1 MNSTEINALQ
11 HSLLEQKSLIL
22 NKSHE
27 FRQEQS
33 DRSPAG
39 DEGEA
44 ASVNVSESIS
54 IHLYEKDR
62 RTLYQIDRALGKI
75 ADGTYGQCES
85 CADLIGQR
93 RLEVHPFST
102 LCIACM
108 EDLES
113 QHPPQ

>member
-1 MNSTEINALQ
+1 MNLTEIQALQ
-11 HSLLEQKSLIL
+11 HSLLEQKSVIL
-22 NKSHE
+22 NKSNE

-33 DRSPAG
+33 DRTPVG

-44 ASVNVSESIS
+44 ASKNVSESIS

-85 CADLIGQR
+85 CSEVIGER

-102 LCIACM
+102 LCIDCM
-108 EDLES
+108 EELES
-113 QHPPQ
+113 NRPQQ